1 MFPSEGLSFR
11 PLDFL
16 DLNNSSATTTA
27 TITITAT
34 PAPIPAFAP
43 VPRPPDVLFSDVAGV
58 EVGSPEA
65 EDKVAA
71 GVEVDNI
78 EVDNIEAE
86 AEGVAEK
93 TVDFG
98 PTVAAISNILVS
110 SLQQVFSPQHHFVP
124 PQFHTPTLP
133 HWSSYCVGSLATYS
147 REA

>member
-1 MFPSEGLSFR
+1 MFASEGLSFR

-16 DLNNSSATTTA
+16 DLNSSSATTTA
-27 TITITAT
+27 TIIITAT

-78 EVDNIEAE
+78 EAE
-86 AEGVAEK
+86 AEGVAEE

>member
-16 DLNNSSATTTA
+16 DLNSSSATTTA

-43 VPRPPDVLFSDVAGV
+43 VPSPPDWLFSDVAGV
-58 EVGSPEA
+58 EVGNAEA
-65 EDKVAA
+65 EETDIA
-71 GVEVDNI
+71 GVEADNI
-78 EVDNIEAE
+78 EDDNIEAE
-86 AEGVAEK
+86 EEGVAEE
-93 TVDFG
+93 TVVVG